1 VQSLKRSKGFFGM
14 HLFDTLDPGV
24 LATKVPFY
32 ITFLIVAFATYVL
45 SALGFAF
52 VHDTNLKDGFSG
64 FKLRFSRRERGHG
77 KSPKQTEWN
86 EQRSGEHQ
94 GNYAE
99 EKDRTW
105 FSSRRRHRRRSI
117 TEDA

>member
-1 VQSLKRSKGFFGM
+1 M
-14 HLFDTLDPGV
+14 HLFDTSDPGV

-32 ITFLIVAFATYVL
+32 IAFLIVAFATYVL

-52 VHDTNLKDGFSG
+52 VHDTNLKDAFSG
-64 FKLRFSRRERGHG
+64 FKLPFSRREREQD
-77 KSPKQTEWN
+77 KSPRRTDWN
-86 EQRSGEHQ
+86 EQRGGEHQ
-94 GNYAE
+94 GNYTE

-105 FSSRRRHRRRSI
+105 FSSRRRHRHRPI

>member
-86 EQRSGEHQ
+86 EQRTGSLRDVGIGVVRLLRMLDFVWIE
-94 GNYAE
+94 
-99 EKDRTW
+99 
-105 FSSRRRHRRRSI
+105 SM
-117 TEDA
+117 